1 MKQVDLSPFGLD
13 KNQGKTYLALLQTGP
28 ASILEISQKTGVN
41 RSMLY
46 EIINSLVSLGLVY
59 KSVRGKKIRFI
70 AREPEAFQSLLSEKL
85 KRFEKILPDI
95 KILASEGSTKPVLTL
110 HEGIAG
116 IKQVYLGAIQSKE
129 KKLYAFVG
137 VESLLSKTNVL
148 ENFWDEEFKNERK
161 KRNVF
166 GQLLV
171 PDNAAG
177 KKFQTKDNQNFR
189 ESGLVN
195 AELYNFPAEVLVY
208 DDTVAFISYT
218 QHEEYAVEINS
229 PAIAETQKMAW
240 RFMWEASIIQK

>member
-1 MKQVDLSPFGLD
+1 MKKMDLSAFGLEE
-13 KNQGKTYLALLQTGP
+13 NQSKTYLAMLALGP
-28 ASILEISQKTGVN
+28 ASILEISKKSGVN

-46 EIINSLVSLGLVY
+46 EIIDSLIALGLVY

-70 AREPEAFQSLLSEKL
+70 AREPESFQSLLAQKLEKFEKL
-85 KRFEKILPDI
+85 LPEL
-95 KILASEGSTKPVLTL
+95 KTLVAEGSAKPSFTL

-148 ENFWDEEFKNERK
+148 EKFWDEEFKNERK

-171 PDNAAG
+171 PDNLAG
-177 KKFQTKDNQNFR
+177 KTFQAKDNQNFR
-189 ESGLVN
+189 ESRLVD
-195 AELYNFPAEVLVY
+195 AEQYNFPAEILMY
-208 DDTVAFISYT
+208 DNTVAFISYT
-218 QHEEYAVEINS
+218 QHEEYAAEIKNA
-229 PAIAETQKMAW
+229 AITETLKMAW
-240 RFMWEASIIQK
+240 RFMWQASNIQ